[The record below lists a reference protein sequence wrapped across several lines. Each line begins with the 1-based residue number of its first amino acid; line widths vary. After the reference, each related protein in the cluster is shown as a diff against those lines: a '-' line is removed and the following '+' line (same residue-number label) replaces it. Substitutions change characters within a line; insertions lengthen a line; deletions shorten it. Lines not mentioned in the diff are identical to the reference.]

1 MTTEKAT
8 QPIFS
13 NVEAAARNYHR
24 LPIECRE
31 WISLAKNDY
40 LRIGTSN
47 GGGYTAQ
54 DLLDKI
60 DHKTRTWLDPKQRK
74 ETQRR

>member
-13 NVEAAARNYHR
+13 NVEAAARDYHH
-24 LPIECRE
+24 LLLECRE
-31 WISLAKNDY
+31 WIRLAKNDY

-47 GGGYTAQ
+47 GGVLTAQ

-60 DHKTRTWLDPKQRK
+60 DHTTRAWLDPEHRK
-74 ETQRR
+74 SLR